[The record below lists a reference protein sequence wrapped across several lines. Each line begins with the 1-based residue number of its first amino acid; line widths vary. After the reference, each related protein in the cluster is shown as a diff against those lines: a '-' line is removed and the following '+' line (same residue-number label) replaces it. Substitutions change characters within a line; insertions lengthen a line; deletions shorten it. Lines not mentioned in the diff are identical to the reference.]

1 MAALFLSTQ
10 SRTRRKLPMQP
21 LFRAP
26 EQPVSVTPIRINTDT
41 STSRFLVSTM
51 FRLKKL
57 TIPAMFLRIGHQ
69 ICEALVPVVA
79 GKTVD
84 IAIASG
90 STRSLWAWIAILLAV
105 FLMLDICSRF
115 AGRLGALANG
125 AVRHSLLMEMSDRI
139 LDRRGFRTTTH
150 TPGALLSIA
159 TTDASNT
166 SRIVMFG
173 IMPVAEV
180 AALIFS
186 AAVLLTVSV
195 PIGLIVLIGGV
206 LLTWGSMLAGRDLR
220 QASIRRQAGAA
231 EAASTA
237 TDLVTGF
244 RTLAGL
250 GARRN
255 ASRRYT
261 ATSRRYLD
269 TVYTA
274 INAEKRL
281 MGSVDLLGGV
291 FVIVVAVGAAFATI
305 GSRLTIGQLI
315 TVVGLAQF
323 IIGPMT
329 ALGKNASTLWAQA
342 SASASRVIDL
352 LREPYAVDPEGVTF
366 VQSSVDDAGAS
377 TALRIVDEVIAP
389 GQHRVFGRT
398 AGEIANFASAVSLQV
413 RPQPGRFAIIPRYG
427 EGGGEIDLA
436 DADLSDVLQT
446 IIVSPHDS
454 VLFDGTVVENL
465 RAVNPSATALDID
478 RALIASGCADVIQ
491 VLPKGLD
498 TRIGEGGVLLSGG
511 QRQRVALARALVADP
526 EILVL
531 ENPTTAVDSVTEYEI
546 ARAVA
551 KLRRDKTTIVLTSS
565 PAWRAFMEVA

>member
-1 MAALFLSTQ
+1 
-10 SRTRRKLPMQP
+10 MQP

-26 EQPVSVTPIRINTDT
+26 EQPISVSPVLVDKDT
-41 STSRFLVSTM
+41 STSRYLVSTM

-84 IAIASG
+84 LAIASG
-90 STRSLWAWIAILLAV
+90 SARSLWTWIAIMFAV
-105 FLMLDICSRF
+105 FLALDICSRF

-166 SRIVMFG
+166 ARIVMFG
-173 IMPVAEV
+173 IMPVSEI
-180 AALIFS
+180 AALLFS
-186 AAVLLTVSV
+186 AAVLLTVSI
-195 PIGLIVLIGGV
+195 PIGLIVLVGGI

-220 QASIRRQAGAA
+220 QKSMRRQASAA

-250 GARRN
+250 GARRT
-255 ASRRYT
+255 ASGRYK

-269 TVYTA
+269 TVYAA

-281 MGSVDLLGGV
+281 MGWVDILGGV
-291 FVIVVAVGAAFATI
+291 FVIVVALGAAFAAI
-305 GSRLTIGQLI
+305 SGRLTIGELI

-342 SASASRVIDL
+342 AASASRVIDL
-352 LREPYAVDPEGVTF
+352 LREPYAIDPEGTKF
-366 VQSSVDDAGAS
+366 ASDGTAAEGAPAT
-377 TALRIVDEVIAP
+377 TALRIDGELIKP
-389 GQHRVFGRT
+389 GQHRVLDRN
-398 AGEIANFASAVSLQV
+398 AGEIAELATALSLRV
-413 RPQPGRFAIIPRYG
+413 RPQPGRFEILPGYG
-427 EGGGEIDLA
+427 AEGTATREAGYRIDLA
-436 DADLSDVLQT
+436 DADLADVLQT
-446 IIVSPHDS
+446 IVVSPHDS
-454 VLFDGTVVENL
+454 VLFDGTIADNL
-465 RAVNPSATALDID
+465 SAVNPDATALDID
-478 RALIASGCADVIQ
+478 RALIASGCADVIE
-491 VLPKGLD
+491 VLPQGLD
-498 TRIGEGGVLLSGG
+498 TRIGESGVLLSGG
-511 QRQRVALARALVADP
+511 QRQRVALARALIADP
-526 EILVL
+526 EFLVL
-531 ENPTTAVDSVTEYEI
+531 ENPTTAVDSVTEHEV
-546 ARAVA
+546 ARAVT
-551 KLRRDKTTIVLTSS
+551 KFREGKTTIVLTNS